1 MAEKILQTRLQL
13 KYDDISNWE
22 TQNPIL
28 KAGEVAFATIGEIEK
43 DSEGRPVLPPVM
55 FKVGD
60 GNAEFKSL
68 DWVAAKAADVYGW
81 AKSKNLDRT
90 EMPTGLKDAL
100 ETIEA
105 AIAGKANEVHTHEA
119 SDITDFATEV
129 NKLISKSG
137 LASNS
142 AVEGLLSRMT
152 TAEGEIRGLN
162 TSVSGIN
169 DTLAT
174 KASQADLTA
183 LSDTVTGHTTTLD
196 TLVAGEGVKDSVDYK
211 VKQAKDAAQVADN
224 KAVEAATAAAAANTA
239 AEAAQ
244 KAADDAQEH
253 SEGVAEDLAQ
263 EVIDRAAADT
273 ALGERI
279 NGHDTAISEING
291 KFADYATSTQLSGVN
306 TSLTN
311 QIKLKA
317 DADKVY
323 SKTEAD
329 GKFATLTAHQQLEST
344 VSGHTASI
352 SAIEKDIEDNIATK
366 QELTDATNSLTEAIG
381 GKVSQSDYNAK
392 VEEINAQISGLD
404 ETVLDHEGRIS
415 GLEGTITGLS
425 GAMHFK
431 GVVTSDPTN
440 ITTGYENGDV
450 VIYGEKE
457 FVWTTNGDKAGFVEF
472 GDATGNANLIS
483 ELSDEIDTIKS
494 TKADKT
500 ALTDAEDRITD
511 IENDYATGT
520 ELTTKANELTAEIN
534 KKADSETVEGL
545 QTEVS
550 GIKGNYA
557 KVVDTG
563 KVDSDGNKVYEM
575 QAGAD
580 VLVFYCGTASDVW

>member
-13 KYDDISNWE
+13 KYDTIGNWQ

-28 KAGEVAFATIGEIEK
+28 KAGEVAFATIGDITK
-43 DSEGRPVLPPVM
+43 DSNDRPVLPPVM

-60 GNAEFKSL
+60 GSTEFKNL
-68 DWVAAKAADVYGW
+68 DWVAAKAADVYAW
-81 AKSKNLDRT
+81 AKSEKLTRE
-90 EMPTGLKDAL
+90 EMPEGLNTAL
-100 ETIEA
+100 TAIET
-105 AIAGKANEVHTHEA
+105 AIAGKANATHNHTA
-119 SDITDFATEV
+119 SEITDFTTEV
-129 NKLISKSG
+129 SKIINNSG

-142 AVEGLLSRMT
+142 AVANLLQRVT
-152 TAEGEIRGLN
+152 AAEGEINGLK

-183 LSDTVTGHTTTLD
+183 LNNTVTGHATTLN
-196 TLVAGEGVKDSVDYK
+196 TLVAGEAVKDSIDYK

-253 SEGVAEDLAQ
+253 SEGVAGDLAK
-263 EVIDRAAADT
+263 EAEDRAAADT

-279 NGHDTAISEING
+279 SGHDTAINEING
-291 KFADYATSTQLSGVN
+291 KFANYATTTQLSGVN

-311 QIKLKA
+311 QINLKA
-317 DADKVY
+317 DASKVY

-329 GKFATLTAHQQLEST
+329 GKFATADAHNQLAAT
-344 VSGHTASI
+344 VAGHTTSI
-352 SAIEKDIEDNIATK
+352 SDIEKDIEDNIATK

-392 VEEINAQISGLD
+392 VEEINAQISGLGGNI
-404 ETVLDHEGRIS
+404 ENHEGRITT
-415 GLEGTITGLS
+415 LEGTITGLS

-431 GVVTSDPTN
+431 GVVTSDPTK
-440 ITTGYENGDV
+440 ITTGYADGDV

-472 GDATGNANLIS
+472 GDASGNASLITA
-483 ELSDEIDTIKS
+483 LSDRVGTVES
-494 TKADKT
+494 GKADKT
-500 ALTDAEDRITD
+500 ALTQAENRIKA
-511 IENDYATGT
+511 IEDNYATDT
-520 ELTTKANELTAEIN
+520 ELTTKANELIAEIN
-534 KKADSETVEGL
+534 KKADSETVSGL

-550 GIKGNYA
+550 GIKDNYA

-563 KVDSDGNKVYEM
+563 KVDSDGNKMYEM
-575 QAGAD
+575 KAGED